1 MAKLRL
7 ALIAGGTSDEREVS
21 LRGAAGVEK
30 ALNPDRYEVVRYD
43 PATDLARIAA
53 DAATIDAAFILLHG
67 VHGEDG
73 TIQGFLDLLG
83 IPYQGAGVLGSALAM
98 DKNLAKVMYR
108 LAGLPVAPWVMV
120 EPGDLRDS
128 GRIESAVGLPC
139 VVKPVRQGSSIG
151 MSIVRTRDQLPAALE
166 LALRHD
172 GEVMVEA
179 FLKGRELTA
188 GVLGNS
194 ELTALPLIEI
204 IPDSRYDFF
213 NYEAKYQPGATRE
226 VCPAPV
232 SETVRARAQDYALR
246 AHRSLQLRGYSRTDM
261 ILVEEELYLLETNT
275 IPGMTPT
282 SLLPQAAAEAGLPFG
297 ALLDRLIELAL
308 ERPAGPQG

>member
-7 ALIAGGTSDEREVS
+7 ALIAGGVSAEREVS
-21 LRGAAGVEK
+21 LRGAAGVEQ
-30 ALNPDRYEVVRYD
+30 ALNRDRYEVVRYD

-53 DAATIDAAFILLHG
+53 DAANIDAAFILLHG

-204 IPDSRYDFF
+204 IPDSRFDFF

-261 ILVEEELYLLETNT
+261 ILVGEELYLLETNT

-282 SLLPQAAAEAGLPFG
+282 SLLPQAAAEAGLPFA